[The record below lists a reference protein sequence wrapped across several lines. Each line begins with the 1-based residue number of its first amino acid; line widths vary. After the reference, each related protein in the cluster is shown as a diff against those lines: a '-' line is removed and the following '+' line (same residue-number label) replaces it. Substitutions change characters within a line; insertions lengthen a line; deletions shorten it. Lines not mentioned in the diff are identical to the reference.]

1 MPARIVVPLVLALAA
16 LSPGGAAAVPC
27 SPLDCGPSAQ
37 AVAGGTTLAV
47 AFGRNKSLSLYDLGR
62 GQLREVLDGGVVS
75 ADGSRVVSQ
84 EGREIQ
90 TKRLASDR
98 PESTVQVPAGWTVA
112 GTSADGRRVV
122 VTRTAGSRTSFAVGA
137 ARLTVA
143 GSYTFDGLRGDRLYL
158 IEQRRDGYLVR
169 VASLATGKLAPQA
182 LKDAGEPAL
191 IQGQAWSRIASP
203 DGRYVFTLYIA
214 GDGEAMI
221 HVLDM
226 ARGTARC
233 VDLPGKGNYDAAAS
247 YALALSP
254 DGRRLYAA
262 GVGYGHVVTVDV
274 ARRTVVRD
282 TPIGRTAVAAPA
294 LPSASLTRDG
304 TTLAFATN
312 TTLRLFDLA
321 TGRVTTAKRLPVA
334 SAVAYDARGRLWAV
348 ARDGSL
354 TSVR

>member
-1 MPARIVVPLVLALAA
+1 M
-16 LSPGGAAAVPC
+16 
-27 SPLDCGPSAQ
+27 
-37 AVAGGTTLAV
+37 
-47 AFGRNKSLSLYDLGR
+47 
-62 GQLREVLDGGVVS
+62 
-75 ADGSRVVSQ
+75 
-84 EGREIQ
+84 
-90 TKRLASDR
+90 
-98 PESTVQVPAGWTVA
+98 PAGWTVA

-122 VTRTAGSRTSFAVGA
+122 VTRTAGSRRASRSALHA
-137 ARLTVA
+137 SPSRARH
-143 GSYTFDGLRGDRLYL
+143 FDGLRGDRLYL

-182 LKDAGEPAL
+182 LKDADEPAL

-254 DGRRLYAA
+254 DSRRLYAA

-294 LPSASLTRDG
+294 LPR
-304 TTLAFATN
+304 
-312 TTLRLFDLA
+312 R
-321 TGRVTTAKRLPVA
+321 R
-334 SAVAYDARGRLWAV
+334 
-348 ARDGSL
+348 
-354 TSVR
+354 